1 MMSSLILFEP
11 SFYLLAAI
19 VVLLPGMSKG
29 GFAGGLGTLAVP
41 LLTLAIDPR
50 VAAAIML
57 PILVCMDFVSLATYR
72 KYCDR
77 AILMTLVPAA
87 IVGIIIGTL
96 TFQLMSAQ
104 FIRLIIGLLSLYIG
118 GQFFVKRWR
127 KTDLSKGSLPSPA
140 PSPKKGRLWGCV
152 SGFTSFVAH
161 AGGPPLSIY
170 LLPLRLDKS
179 VMVGTSVVF
188 FTLINAAKLIP
199 YAWLGQLTNEH
210 LLTSLVLL
218 PLAPIGV
225 RLGVYLHQRVTEDF
239 FYWLSYSLLAL
250 VGIKLISESLL
261 PLLYA

>member
-1 MMSSLILFEP
+1 MSSLILFEP

-19 VVLLPGMSKG
+19 VVLLTGMSKG

-161 AGGPPLSIY
+161 AGGPPLSTQKKATAPHARTKKRSTVRQTFRVGGEICSRARY
-170 LLPLRLDKS
+170 DRTYKIQNNFQSTQIEPLS
-179 VMVGTSVVF
+179 IV
-188 FTLINAAKLIP
+188 TL
-199 YAWLGQLTNEH
+199 
-210 LLTSLVLL
+210 
-218 PLAPIGV
+218 
-225 RLGVYLHQRVTEDF
+225 F
-239 FYWLSYSLLAL
+239 
-250 VGIKLISESLL
+250 
-261 PLLYA
+261 